1 MRDNSWITK
10 NMVKGYF
17 ITKGKNMKDIF
28 FMENFMDKA
37 LFIMEMEMYIKVNS
51 EIIRKMGKD
60 SYFW

>member
-1 MRDNSWITK
+1 MRDNFWITK
-10 NMVKGYF
+10 NTVKEYF
-17 ITKGKNMKDIF
+17 FTKGKNMKAIF
-28 FMENFMDKA
+28 LMENFMDKA